1 MTAASYSVEDYV
13 RDMKAIVAEESD
25 EGAIV
30 ERVKPLAQR
39 LAAQPDWLDSG
50 EIRYNEAQGF
60 GIRLL
65 HQEENHDLAVFL
77 FSWLPDRGTLP
88 HNHKTWAVVVGIDG
102 EEQEVQFRRLD
113 DGGTPGHAKLERTGD
128 WTLTAGAVTTCLP
141 DDVHS
146 VWNTGSQV
154 SLSLHTYG
162 RHINYTG
169 RSEFDPETDTERPY
183 VVQVDE
189 D

>member
-1 MTAASYSVEDYV
+1 MSAPDYSVEDYV
-13 RDMKAIVAEESD
+13 KDLRAIVAEES
-25 EGAIV
+25 EESAVV

-39 LAAQPDWLDSG
+39 LAARPDWGDSG
-50 EIRYNEAQGF
+50 EIRYNEEQGF

-102 EEQEVQFRRLD
+102 EEEEVQFRRLD
-113 DGGTPGHAKLERTGD
+113 DGSTPGYAKLERTGD

-141 DDVHS
+141 EDIHS

-162 RHINYTG
+162 RHINFTG
-169 RSEFDPETDTERPY
+169 RSEFDPESDLERPY

-189 D
+189 G